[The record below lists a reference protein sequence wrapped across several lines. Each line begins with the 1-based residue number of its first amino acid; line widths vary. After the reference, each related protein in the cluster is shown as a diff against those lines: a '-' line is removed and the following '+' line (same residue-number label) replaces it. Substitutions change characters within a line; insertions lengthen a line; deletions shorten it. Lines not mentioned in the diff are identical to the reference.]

1 MHSVSFATVALAA
14 ALFQAC
20 ASTTGDGM
28 GVSGSSGP
36 VSGQIRSTFERR
48 LVPFEVLDTNGTP
61 YTYPF
66 LGGLN
71 VPRPQVIDI
80 DGDGDADLMVQEQS
94 NAIMFFETVT
104 NGRESELVWRTDK
117 FQNLDVGEWYRFADL
132 DGDGDLDLLAEQPFS
147 YIRYYRNDG
156 RPGRPEFVTAADTL
170 KDTAGEPIFSDRQ
183 NIPNITDLNC
193 DGRLDLLIGRLTG
206 TVSHYREVERDP
218 RGVPSFELVTDRFED
233 IEIVAQIGSLH
244 GANTMA
250 LADIDHDGDQD
261 LFWGDFFEPGVLYI
275 ENTGTCER
283 PVLRGEPV
291 PFPPGDPLST
301 SGYNAPTVGDW
312 DGDGD
317 LDMFVGVVGG
327 AYNLNRTL
335 RENLLYLEQTAP
347 MEFTL
352 RTRAFLR
359 HIDVGSES
367 HVAAVDWDGDG
378 DYDLIISNK
387 IDPDDL
393 QTSRMYLFEN
403 IGTTREPRF
412 AERGPLNI
420 RGSYHYA
427 PAFGDLDGDGDLDMI
442 LGTWRDELAFYRNE
456 GDANNPRWVLEESAI
471 VKLTRGSN
479 ATPALVDIDG
489 DGDLDLF
496 VGESSGSL
504 NYYRNDGT
512 ASEPA
517 FVFVSDSYNGIDIGR
532 RSVPSFA
539 DVDGDGDWDLLI
551 GRDAGGFAFYRNAGS
566 TTNPVFVADSSLA
579 IDTPGFS
586 TPVMVDMDGDGDLD
600 FLSGGVGGGVV
611 YYENVQTE
619 EQ

>member
-1 MHSVSFATVALAA
+1 
-14 ALFQAC
+14 
-20 ASTTGDGM
+20 
-28 GVSGSSGP
+28 
-36 VSGQIRSTFERR
+36 
-48 LVPFEVLDTNGTP
+48 
-61 YTYPF
+61 
-66 LGGLN
+66 
-71 VPRPQVIDI
+71 
-80 DGDGDADLMVQEQS
+80 
-94 NAIMFFETVT
+94 
-104 NGRESELVWRTDK
+104 
-117 FQNLDVGEWYRFADL
+117 
-132 DGDGDLDLLAEQPFS
+132 
-147 YIRYYRNDG
+147 
-156 RPGRPEFVTAADTL
+156 
-170 KDTAGEPIFSDRQ
+170 
-183 NIPNITDLNC
+183 
-193 DGRLDLLIGRLTG
+193 
-206 TVSHYREVERDP
+206 
-218 RGVPSFELVTDRFED
+218 
-233 IEIVAQIGSLH
+233 
-244 GANTMA
+244 
-250 LADIDHDGDQD
+250 
-261 LFWGDFFEPGVLYI
+261 
-275 ENTGTCER
+275 
-283 PVLRGEPV
+283 
-291 PFPPGDPLST
+291 
-301 SGYNAPTVGDW
+301 
-312 DGDGD
+312 
-317 LDMFVGVVGG
+317 MFVGVVGG